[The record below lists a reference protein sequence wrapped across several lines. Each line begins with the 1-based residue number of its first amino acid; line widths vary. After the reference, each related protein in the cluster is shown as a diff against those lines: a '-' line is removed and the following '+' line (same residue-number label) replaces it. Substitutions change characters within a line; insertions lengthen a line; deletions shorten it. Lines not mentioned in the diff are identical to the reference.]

1 MNMKVLVVVGLLGAA
16 FLVGGGVTLGPQN
29 SDDMRAT
36 AAVAQ
41 AGAVVSPDGAPAPGP
56 QPTPGPKPPRS
67 KCEYCRG
74 TGFITHGDGHK
85 TECTFCEPDKDGPDG
100 PFTAKKCC
108 VDCTCKKCNC
118 KYPGQC
124 LVEANGGKPVKICD
138 EETGE
143 CRFYAAPDYE
153 FVEQPAPTPKPV
165 VDPTDLYRLQEL
177 KASATRCYKNKDY
190 VMTFK
195 YIQGIDNVL
204 SHMGPSDVVEQ
215 YRKDATKARRNLEK
229 KIYLLDKAAYDK
241 FLSEFNSYQAN
252 EAKKY
257 ADAQTES
264 CSSGNCEANQ
274 FWFREGSQN
283 IWGRQ
288 MNSEG
293 NCSSGSC
300 GMSGGGCS
308 SCN

>member
-1 MNMKVLVVVGLLGAA
+1 MNIKVLVVVGLVAAA
-16 FLVGGGVTLGPQN
+16 FLVGGHSQSGPAGG
-29 SDDMRAT
+29 DDMHAT
-36 AAVAQ
+36 AAVAL
-41 AGAVVSPDGAPAPGP
+41 AGGTFSADSPSPSPGP
-56 QPTPGPKPPRS
+56 SPGPKPPR
-67 KCEYCRG
+67 KDCVYCKG
-74 TGFITHGDGHK
+74 TGKITQGDGHV
-85 TECTFCEPDKDGPDG
+85 TDCTYCEPDKDGPFSD
-100 PFTAKKCC
+100 KKCC

-118 KYPGQC
+118 VYPGQC
-124 LVEANGGKPVKICD
+124 LVEANNGKPVKICD
-138 EETGE
+138 EKTGQ

-177 KASATRCYKNKDY
+177 KASAVRCYKNKDY

-215 YRKDATKARRNLEK
+215 YRKDATKARRNLEQ

-257 ADAQTES
+257 ADAQAES
-264 CSSGNCEANQ
+264 CSSGSCSSSGEVNQ
-274 FWFREGSQN
+274 FWFREGSRN
-283 IWGRQ
+283 IWGNQ

-293 NCSSGSC
+293 SC
-300 GMSGGGCS
+300 SGGACS
-308 SCN
+308 TCQ